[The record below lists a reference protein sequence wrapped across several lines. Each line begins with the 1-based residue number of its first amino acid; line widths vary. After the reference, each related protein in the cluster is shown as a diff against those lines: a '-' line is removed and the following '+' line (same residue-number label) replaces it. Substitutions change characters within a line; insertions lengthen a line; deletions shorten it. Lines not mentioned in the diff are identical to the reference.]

1 MSRLTR
7 DQAVARLLD
16 GIQDDL
22 QACTVIRDLL
32 ERQFQAALRHRA
44 AELGTL
50 AEELMPQLDSMEQR
64 RQQRVQLVRAL
75 LGAGATMDK
84 LLNGL
89 PAPQRTR
96 AAADWERLEQLVLDC
111 KQATA
116 RNGNLMADQYTVM
129 QRVLHGE
136 DQLYAPR

>member
-1 MSRLTR
+1 MGRLTR
-7 DQAVARLLD
+7 DQAVTRLLD

-22 QACTVIRDLL
+22 QACAVIRDLL
-32 ERQFQAALRHRA
+32 ERQFQAALRHRGL
-44 AELGTL
+44 ELGVL
-50 AEELMPQLDSMEQR
+50 AEELMPQLDAMEQR

-75 LGAGATMDK
+75 HGAAAGMDD
-84 LLNGL
+84 LMNAL
-89 PAPQRTR
+89 PAEKRSG
-96 AAADWERLEQLVLDC
+96 AAADWERLEWLVRDC
-111 KQATA
+111 KQATT

>member
-1 MSRLTR
+1 MGRMTR
-7 DQAVARLLD
+7 DQALARLLD
-16 GIQDDL
+16 GIQADI
-22 QACTVIRDLL
+22 QACGAIRDLL

-44 AELGTL
+44 AELGEL
-50 AEELMPQLDSMEQR
+50 AEQLVPQLDAMEQR

-75 LGAGATMDK
+75 HGASATMEN

-89 PAPQRTR
+89 PAAQRAR
-96 AAADWERLEQLVLDC
+96 AAGDWEHLEQLVRDC

-116 RNGNLMADQYTVM
+116 RNGSLMADQYSVM